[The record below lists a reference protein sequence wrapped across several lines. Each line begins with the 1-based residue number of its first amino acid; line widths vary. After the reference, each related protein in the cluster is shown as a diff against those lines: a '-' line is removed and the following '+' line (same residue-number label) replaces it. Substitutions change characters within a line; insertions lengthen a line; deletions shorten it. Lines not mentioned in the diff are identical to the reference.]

1 MFLPIHQLWWAVF
14 GVPISWA
21 LQHVYEGF
29 QGVPALAAIGS
40 YGLALIVVTVAIKLL
55 LSPLFEFQIRASKK
69 NMDNQRKLA
78 PELAEIKK
86 KYKGD
91 AQKQQRATMALYKE
105 RGMNPLS
112 SLSGC
117 IPSVMQFPIL
127 IALYWS
133 FRSSHY
139 PQSHFLFIPSLNVTP
154 SSVHLFP
161 GLPIPSLVYLAIPV
175 LAAASTFVQSRMMQ
189 QPPNPT
195 GTQQEQQTQQMMK
208 GMQVMMPLMVL
219 YFAIITPAGLGLYW
233 FISNC
238 FAIIQQYRVNGWG
251 GLRPQPATASQ
262 QQPTAP
268 ARGGAVALNGA
279 AAGRRGAKAAPV
291 PAKRVPAKRTRKST
305 R

>member
-1 MFLPIHQLWWAVF
+1 M
-14 GVPISWA
+14 
-21 LQHVYEGF
+21 
-29 QGVPALAAIGS
+29 PALAAIGG
-40 YGLALIVVTVAIKLL
+40 YGLALIVVTLGIKLL

-91 AQKQQRATMALYKE
+91 AQKQQQATMALYKE

-117 IPSVMQFPIL
+117 LPSLAQFPIL

-133 FRSSHY
+133 FRNSNY
-139 PQSHFLFIPSLNVTP
+139 QQSHFLFIPSLNATP
-154 SSVHLFP
+154 TNEHLLP
-161 GLPIPSLVYLAIPV
+161 GLPIPALVYLVIPI

-189 QPPNPT
+189 QPPNP
-195 GTQQEQQTQQMMK
+195 GASEQEQQTQQMMK

-219 YFAIITPAGLGLYW
+219 YFAVITPAGLGLYW
-233 FISNC
+233 LISNC

-251 GLRPQPATASQ
+251 GLKPQAATAPVQQPATAVKGSS
-262 QQPTAP
+262 A
-268 ARGGAVALNGA
+268 ARNGGG
-279 AAGRRGAKAAPV
+279 GRRPAKAAPV
-291 PAKRVPAKRTRKST
+291 PAKRIPAKRTRKST